1 MPSQAQA
8 LLDNLVPQTAQVP
21 TYSLH
26 LLLHAAQVPCLL
38 RRRRCWTTWCRRLR
52 RYPHTHS
59 ICCCTPHRCHAFSGA
74 GAAGQPGAAD
84 CAGTHILTPS
94 AAARRTGAMPSQA
107 QALLD
112 NLVPQTA
119 QVPTYS
125 LHLLLHAA
133 QVPCLLRRRRCWTT
147 WCRRLRRY
155 PHTHSI
161 CCCTPHRCHAFSGA
175 GAAGQPGAADC
186 AGTHILTPSAAARR
200 TGAMPSQAQ
209 ALLDNLVPQ
218 TAQVPT
224 YSLHLLLHA
233 AQVPCLLRRRRCW
246 TTWCR
251 RLRRYPHTHSI
262 CCCTPHRCHAFSG
275 AGAAGQPG
283 AADCAGTHI
292 LTPSAAARRTGAMPS
307 QAQALLDNLVPQT
320 AQVPTYSLHLLL
332 HAAQVPCLLRRRRCW
347 TTWCRRLRRYP
358 HTHSICCCTPHRCHA
373 FSGAGAAGQP
383 GAADCAGTH
392 ILTPSAAARRTG
404 AMPSQAQALLDNL
417 VPQTAQNMY
426 TNGTARHSRQ
436 DSPDYLTLNTQIEEA
451 RAASQ
456 ELDARRSSLAEKL
469 ARKQRRRD
477 KKRKKLQRERGDAL
491 DEHDAEDM
499 AEAVEATAA
508 PEELAR
514 AGPSAGALDAD
525 ERRQEELRKRARD
538 PPIVFSDID
547 GVQEY
552 EKLAAALAGAQ
563 LSPEERQSLDEL
575 QQYLVHGE
583 GSWVLGD
590 DFLAFVGRLLGWAEA
605 GVRVAALRCLAAAA
619 LREDVSLLLHQDR
632 RHHALLNYAHA
643 VDALSL
649 PEQQALALFLCN
661 LFENISS
668 SEWLLYISEWEHNG
682 QPLSN
687 IRATTKVTVHAC
699 LSADPELRDVGTAL
713 MYNIATKEVKT
724 VVFDEVCVE
733 LAMALLQLLQWA
745 PGEEQLWRACRA
757 LARFVAH
764 SPDVPQLVAM
774 VGPDP
779 AAFRGTSPRVDE
791 QIELIMKHV
800 K

>member
-1 MPSQAQA
+1 MAEQGTPVELYIYDLTNGLAS
-8 LLDNLVPQTAQVP
+8 LLSPTILGRQIEGVWHTAIVVYQREFFYGGGGITSCAPGGTQLGAPLRVEHLGDTFVPYAVFGDYIQGLATT
-21 TYSLH
+21 TYS
-26 LLLHAAQVPCLL
+26 
-38 RRRRCWTTWCRRLR
+38 
-52 RYPHTHS
+52 
-59 ICCCTPHRCHAFSGA
+59 
-74 GAAGQPGAAD
+74 
-84 CAGTHILTPS
+84 PS
-94 AAARRTGAMPSQA
+94 AYNLLEHNCNHFSEEVAQFLCGAHIPKHIVAQPEELLAPSTRAA
-107 QALLD
+107 
-112 NLVPQTA
+112 V
-119 QVPTYS
+119 
-125 LHLLLHAA
+125 
-133 QVPCLLRRRRCWTT
+133 
-147 WCRRLRRY
+147 
-155 PHTHSI
+155 
-161 CCCTPHRCHAFSGA
+161 
-175 GAAGQPGAADC
+175 
-186 AGTHILTPSAAARR
+186 
-200 TGAMPSQAQ
+200 
-209 ALLDNLVPQ
+209 
-218 TAQVPT
+218 
-224 YSLHLLLHA
+224 
-233 AQVPCLLRRRRCW
+233 
-246 TTWCR
+246 
-251 RLRRYPHTHSI
+251 
-262 CCCTPHRCHAFSG
+262 
-275 AGAAGQPG
+275 
-283 AADCAGTHI
+283 
-292 LTPSAAARRTGAMPS
+292 
-307 QAQALLDNLVPQT
+307 
-320 AQVPTYSLHLLL
+320 
-332 HAAQVPCLLRRRRCW
+332 
-347 TTWCRRLRRYP
+347 
-358 HTHSICCCTPHRCHA
+358 
-373 FSGAGAAGQP
+373 
-383 GAADCAGTH
+383 
-392 ILTPSAAARRTG
+392 
-404 AMPSQAQALLDNL
+404 QALLDNL

-477 KKRKKLQRERGDAL
+477 KKRKKLQRECGDAL

-713 MYNIATKEVKT
+713 MYNIATKERLGAGAALRRLLPRRAKSK
-724 VVFDEVCVE
+724 VFDEVCVE

>member
-1 MPSQAQA
+1 
-8 LLDNLVPQTAQVP
+8 
-21 TYSLH
+21 
-26 LLLHAAQVPCLL
+26 
-38 RRRRCWTTWCRRLR
+38 
-52 RYPHTHS
+52 
-59 ICCCTPHRCHAFSGA
+59 
-74 GAAGQPGAAD
+74 
-84 CAGTHILTPS
+84 
-94 AAARRTGAMPSQA
+94 
-107 QALLD
+107 
-112 NLVPQTA
+112 
-119 QVPTYS
+119 
-125 LHLLLHAA
+125 
-133 QVPCLLRRRRCWTT
+133 
-147 WCRRLRRY
+147 
-155 PHTHSI
+155 
-161 CCCTPHRCHAFSGA
+161 
-175 GAAGQPGAADC
+175 
-186 AGTHILTPSAAARR
+186 
-200 TGAMPSQAQ
+200 
-209 ALLDNLVPQ
+209 
-218 TAQVPT
+218 
-224 YSLHLLLHA
+224 
-233 AQVPCLLRRRRCW
+233 
-246 TTWCR
+246 
-251 RLRRYPHTHSI
+251 
-262 CCCTPHRCHAFSG
+262 
-275 AGAAGQPG
+275 
-283 AADCAGTHI
+283 
-292 LTPSAAARRTGAMPS
+292 
-307 QAQALLDNLVPQT
+307 
-320 AQVPTYSLHLLL
+320 
-332 HAAQVPCLLRRRRCW
+332 
-347 TTWCRRLRRYP
+347 
-358 HTHSICCCTPHRCHA
+358 
-373 FSGAGAAGQP
+373 
-383 GAADCAGTH
+383 
-392 ILTPSAAARRTG
+392 
-404 AMPSQAQALLDNL
+404 
-417 VPQTAQNMY
+417 
-426 TNGTARHSRQ
+426 
-436 DSPDYLTLNTQIEEA
+436 
-451 RAASQ
+451 
-456 ELDARRSSLAEKL
+456 
-469 ARKQRRRD
+469 
-477 KKRKKLQRERGDAL
+477 
-491 DEHDAEDM
+491 M

-687 IRATTKVTVHAC
+687 IRATTKVAVHAC